1 MYKIHTNSDPGLAMI
16 IKHRDMPGSISKM
29 YLVGDVADKDVIIID
44 DMLDTGG
51 TMCEA
56 VKELKKYGAK
66 SVDVFVTHALFSGK
80 AYENIRNSSIDKLVV
95 TNTIPA

>member
-1 MYKIHTNSDPGLAMI
+1 MI

-29 YLVGDVADKDVIIID
+29 YLVGDVQDKNVIIID
-44 DMLDTGG
+44 DMVDTGG

-66 SVDVFVTHALFSGK
+66 SVEVFATHGLFSGD
-80 AYENIRNSSIDKLVV
+80 ALNNIRNS
-95 TNTIPA
+95 